1 MCADTAT
8 HAPPCPKCGAHSS
21 GDASS
26 CPGCGLAT
34 ARIAAYTEARDA
46 AVPDPVHQ
54 AWARLGERWD
64 DDARHDE
71 LLRLVVTNHCYAWAA
86 GRYRTREGDVTAQR
100 QLARLRRAAEVTLL
114 ASAAVRP
121 DAGARP
127 YRAATGV
134 LAILVVVIAA
144 GLLYATVIRARGTA
158 PDAGPRS
165 RAAPAQ
171 TGTVRTLE
179 PGHPVSSSTI
189 K

>member
-1 MCADTAT
+1 M
-8 HAPPCPKCGAHSS
+8 
-21 GDASS
+21 
-26 CPGCGLAT
+26 
-34 ARIAAYTEARDA
+34 AAYTVARDA
-46 AVPDPVHQ
+46 AVPDPLHR
-54 AWARLGERWD
+54 AWSHVIERWD

-71 LLRLVVTNHCYAWAA
+71 LLRLVVTNNCYAWAA
-86 GRYRTREGDVTAQR
+86 GRYRTREDDVTAQR

-134 LAILVVVIAA
+134 LAILVIVIAA
-144 GLLYATVIRARGTA
+144 GLLYATVIRARGVVSNTS
-158 PDAGPRS
+158 PRS
-165 RAAPAQ
+165 PAAPVQ
-171 TGTVRTLE
+171 TGTVRTLQ